1 MDRREFNMADDGGV
15 QAKLDSA
22 KQALK
27 NTSNS
32 NVSPAQSPY
41 APPKP
46 IASITPKPSYTQART
61 ARSTGGSSPSVG
73 DELEAKRKNVEQY
86 ASSQ

>member
-1 MDRREFNMADDGGV
+1 MSRREFNMADDGGV

-41 APPKP
+41 AP
-46 IASITPKPSYTQART
+46 KPSYTAARA

-73 DELEAKRKNVEQY
+73 DELAAKRKNVEQY